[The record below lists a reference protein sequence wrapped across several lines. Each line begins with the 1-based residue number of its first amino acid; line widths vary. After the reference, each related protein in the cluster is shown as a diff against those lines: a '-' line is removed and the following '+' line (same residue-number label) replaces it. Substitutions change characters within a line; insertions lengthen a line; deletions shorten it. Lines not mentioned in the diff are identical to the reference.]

1 MVYVLEE
8 KKYHNYPDSNVTKN
22 ILIKQWFP
30 MSQTTLNRRLKEIDR
45 DKRFKDVKL
54 YTGGKVLINV
64 RGFYQFLCYRQE
76 MRFK

>member
-1 MVYVLEE
+1 
-8 KKYHNYPDSNVTKN
+8 
-22 ILIKQWFP
+22 